1 MSTDTTPSPVSW
13 FEIGTDDPAAARQ
26 FYGEMFGW
34 TFDVDG
40 PYSVITTGPDH
51 TLQGGIQDTGGPL
64 PPGTP
69 PAYAVPCIQV
79 SDVAA
84 MCDRT
89 VDLGGKV
96 LVPATN
102 TPPGSSTP
110 TSPTRPATTSACSP
124 LPPPPDRA
132 LHPMFRHRS
141 VPGMPQVQ
149 HSDGAK
155 HSDGVAFK

>member
-64 PPGTP
+64 PQGTP

-102 TPPGSSTP
+102 TPPGLVYAHVADP
-110 TSPTRPATTSACSP
+110 TGNHIGLFA
-124 LPPPPDRA
+124 PPPEA
-132 LHPMFRHRS
+132 
-141 VPGMPQVQ
+141 
-149 HSDGAK
+149 
-155 HSDGVAFK
+155 

>member
-51 TLQGGIQDTGGPL
+51 TLQGGIQDTAGRL
-64 PPGTP
+64 PRGTP

-89 VDLGGKV
+89 VDLGVKV
-96 LVPATN
+96 LVPATI
-102 TPPGSSTP
+102 GVLG
-110 TSPTRPATTSACSP
+110 R
-124 LPPPPDRA
+124 
-132 LHPMFRHRS
+132 
-141 VPGMPQVQ
+141 GMPQVQ

-155 HSDGVAFK
+155 HSHGVAFK